1 MELLPK
7 IKKEIND
14 FILQEKGGASQ
25 QALISLGA
33 IFVGIEALTL
43 FSKIVAGATINVRHD
58 HSDAATSA
66 HGSATACGG
75 WSTHASGS
83 THSSADGVPSLHSSA
98 PAHGSGTG
106 GWAGHGSVGGQNA
119 AHSNSVWLSYG

>member
-58 HSDAATSA
+58 HSDAGVGHYSVACNAA
-66 HGSATACGG
+66 HRSGTA
-75 WSTHASGS
+75 
-83 THSSADGVPSLHSSA
+83 HSSADGVPSLHSSGA
-98 PAHGSGTG
+98 AHGSYANS
-106 GWAGHGSVGGQNA
+106 GWGVHASTSTNT